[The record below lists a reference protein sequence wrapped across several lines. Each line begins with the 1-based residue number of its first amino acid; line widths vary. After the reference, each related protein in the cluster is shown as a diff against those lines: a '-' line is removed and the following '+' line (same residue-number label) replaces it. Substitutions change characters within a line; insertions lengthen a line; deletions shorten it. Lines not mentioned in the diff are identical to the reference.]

1 LRVLAAAR
9 HPGAAEA
16 VGPVA
21 AELRRDGHTVRLIGV
36 RNDTPDTKVHGGSA
50 SVFERSGLRS
60 KDLREAGYGGD
71 VVDLP
76 AEFADALIDSF
87 RPEAIFVGCSLDE
100 TGEHMGIEEALVQAG
115 DRHSIKTVQMIEYWD
130 VWRPRTEPSFA
141 STYTAL
147 DDLTRKVLEAR
158 GVPAGS
164 ILVTG
169 HPGLDMF
176 AETPETRKSDRCP
189 QPGIAGERSL
199 GYFGQAADS
208 EGNPDNP
215 TTLGWTLDALPPRD
229 RLVFSKHPRD
239 DRSYSEALRD
249 SGRGITARCSGDEL
263 LGDVDICVT
272 HYSLMGLKAA
282 LLNIPTVNILPD
294 GECTDIRALCG
305 GFPLSLLGGSQE
317 AHTPDELREL
327 LAGPLEGNASGL
339 KRALNVDGESTHR
352 VVQQVIEG

>member
-1 LRVLAAAR
+1 MRVLAAAG

-16 VGPVA
+16 VGPVVS
-21 AELRRDGHTVRLIGV
+21 ELRRDGHAVLVIGV
-36 RNDTPDTKVHGGSA
+36 RNDTPDTKLHGGSA
-50 SVFERSGLRS
+50 SVFERSGLRAM
-60 KDLREAGYGGD
+60 DLREAGYGGD
-71 VVDLP
+71 VVHLP
-76 AEFADALIDSF
+76 TEFADALIDSF
-87 RPEAIFVGCSLDE
+87 KPEAIFVGCSHDE
-100 TGEHMGIEEALVQAG
+100 TGELVGIEESLVQAG
-115 DRHSIKTVQMIEYWD
+115 ERHSIKTVQMIEYWD

-141 STYTAL
+141 SIYAAM

-158 GVPAGS
+158 GAPADR

-169 HPGLDMF
+169 HPGLDKY
-176 AETPETRKSDRCP
+176 AETSETRNSERYSE
-189 QPGIAGERSL
+189 PGIARERSL

-215 TTLGWTLDALPPRD
+215 TTLDWTLDALQPRD

-239 DRSYSEALRD
+239 DRSYSEALCD

-294 GECTDIRALCG
+294 GECTEIRALCG
-305 GFPLSLLGGSQE
+305 GFPLSLLGGSRE

-339 KRALNVDGESTHR
+339 KRALNVDGESTRR
-352 VVQQVIEG
+352 VVQTVTDV